1 MKSLIKKILS
11 KFDLRLVKISKN
23 ENVNDV
29 LKFLLS
35 KLDIDAVF
43 DVGANEGQFAKKLR
57 NLGYKEE
64 IISFE
69 PLKKVFNLL
78 EKNSSNDKK
87 WQAMNI
93 AIGDQDGETTINE
106 SNYSLSS
113 SILPMSKLHLEAKE
127 NSNYIGKQ
135 KVSIKKIDTVIDSEN
150 LIKNNLFLKI
160 DTQGFEYQVINGSI
174 KNLKNIRAILCELTL
189 VELYEGQK
197 LWLDI
202 VELLTANNFEIWS
215 LEKGF
220 QNSKNKQILQIDCIF
235 LNKEFKQKL

>member
-1 MKSLIKKILS
+1 MKINKFLSL
-11 KFDLRLVKISKN
+11 FNLRIEKISKN
-23 ENVNDV
+23 ERIEDV
-29 LKFLLS
+29 LSFLLS
-35 KLDIDAVF
+35 KLKIDTAL

-57 NLGYKEE
+57 NIGYKEK

-69 PLKKVFNLL
+69 PLSKVFYNLKK
-78 EKNSSNDKK
+78 ESDKDKN
-87 WQAMNI
+87 WQVFNI
-93 AIGDQDGETTINE
+93 AVGDQDGETIINE

-113 SILPMSKLHLEAKE
+113 SILPMSKLHLEAKK

-135 KVSIKKIDTVIDSEN
+135 KASIKKIDTFIDSEN

-197 LWLDI
+197 LWLEI
-202 VELLTANNFEIWS
+202 VELLAANNFEIWS

-235 LNKEFKQKL
+235 LNKKFKSKL

>member
-35 KLDIDAVF
+35 KLEIDVVF

-57 NLGYKEE
+57 NLGYKEK

-160 DTQGFEYQVINGSI
+160 DTQGFE
-174 KNLKNIRAILCELTL
+174 
-189 VELYEGQK
+189 
-197 LWLDI
+197 
-202 VELLTANNFEIWS
+202 
-215 LEKGF
+215 
-220 QNSKNKQILQIDCIF
+220 
-235 LNKEFKQKL
+235 

>member
-1 MKSLIKKILS
+1 MKINKFLSL
-11 KFDLRLVKISKN
+11 FNLRIEKISKN
-23 ENVNDV
+23 ERIEDV
-29 LKFLLS
+29 LSFLLS
-35 KLDIDAVF
+35 KLKIDTAL

-57 NLGYKEE
+57 NIGYKEK

-69 PLKKVFNLL
+69 PLSKVFYNLKK
-78 EKNSSNDKK
+78 ESDKDKN
-87 WQAMNI
+87 WQVFNI
-93 AIGDQDGETTINE
+93 AVGDQDGETIINE

-113 SILPMSKLHLEAKE
+113 SILPMSKLHLEAKK

-135 KVSIKKIDTVIDSEN
+135 KASIKKIDTFIDSEN

-197 LWLDI
+197 LWLEI
-202 VELLTANNFEIWS
+202 VELLAANNFEIWS

-220 QNSKNKQILQIDCIF
+220 QNPKNKQILQIDCIF

>member
-1 MKSLIKKILS
+1 MKINKLLSL
-11 KFDLRLVKISKN
+11 FNLRIEKISKN
-23 ENVNDV
+23 ENIEDV
-29 LKFLLS
+29 LRFLLS
-35 KLDIDAVF
+35 KLNIDTVLDI
-43 DVGANEGQFAKKLR
+43 GANEGQFAKKLR
-57 NLGYKEE
+57 NIGYKEK

-69 PLKKVFNLL
+69 PLNKVFDILKK
-78 EKNSSNDKK
+78 ESDNDAS
-87 WQAMNI
+87 WQASNI
-93 AIGDQDGETTINE
+93 AIGDKDGETIINE

-160 DTQGFEYQVINGSI
+160 DTQGFEYQVISGSI
-174 KNLKNIRAILCELTL
+174 ENLKNIRAILCELTL

>member
-1 MKSLIKKILS
+1 MKINKFLSL
-11 KFDLRLVKISKN
+11 FNLRIEKISKN
-23 ENVNDV
+23 ENIEDV
-29 LKFLLS
+29 LRFLLS
-35 KLDIDAVF
+35 KLNIDTVLDI
-43 DVGANEGQFAKKLR
+43 GANEGQFAKKLR
-57 NLGYKEE
+57 NIGYKEK

-69 PLKKVFNLL
+69 PLNKVFDILKK
-78 EKNSSNDKK
+78 ESDNDAS
-87 WQAMNI
+87 WQASNI
-93 AIGDQDGETTINE
+93 AIGDKDGETIINE

-160 DTQGFEYQVINGSI
+160 DTQGFEYQVISGSI
-174 KNLKNIRAILCELTL
+174 ENLKNIRAILCELTL

-220 QNSKNKQILQIDCIF
+220 QNSKNRQILQIDCIF
-235 LNKEFKQKL
+235 LNKEFKLKL

>member
-1 MKSLIKKILS
+1 MKINKFLSL
-11 KFDLRLVKISKN
+11 FNLRIEKISKN
-23 ENVNDV
+23 ERIEDV
-29 LKFLLS
+29 LSFLLS
-35 KLDIDAVF
+35 KLKIDTTL

-57 NLGYKEE
+57 NIGYKEK

-69 PLKKVFNLL
+69 PLSKVFYNLKK
-78 EKNSSNDKK
+78 ESDKDKN
-87 WQAMNI
+87 WQVVNI
-93 AIGDQDGETTINE
+93 AVGDQDGETIINE

-113 SILPMSKLHLEAKE
+113 SILPMSKLHLEAKK

-135 KVSIKKIDTVIDSEN
+135 KASIKKIDTFIDSEN

-189 VELYEGQK
+189 VELYEGQR
-197 LWLDI
+197 LWLEI
-202 VELLTANNFEIWS
+202 VELLAANNFEIWS

-235 LNKEFKQKL
+235 LNKEFKSKL